1 MKLFK
6 TAVMLIV
13 GLALGVFA
21 GCTDDDGIDNR
32 DLDYGYVQ
40 FKLYKEASYEAPQD
54 DATQTQ
60 SRAVKPQLDY
70 LAEASK
76 VQVTL
81 TSGEET
87 IVQTLTLSA
96 ADAESAEYGMRSAK
110 LKLLTGNYTITRFTL
125 FDAEDGELY
134 NGNAVDPDLTVVAG
148 GLTVHDLTVNVQPR
162 GKVRFTLTKDMSGFN
177 PPKSR
182 SGVSRQYI
190 FEEIGSFDITVKDT
204 ETNNLVSFEKLPVT
218 FSIHFDDPE
227 NTETAPGY
235 QTSTC
240 ACDSLLSLPA
250 GNYAVIKYVTYDS
263 DGTLLET
270 NTAPAES
277 PFTVEDNRTTDSDVA
292 VTLYEADEYM
302 KDHYALYAIW
312 KALHGDE
319 WSYQGENYPV
329 GSNWDFNKDPD
340 LWSYQPGVEVH
351 TNGRIAMIDISGF
364 GFSGDMPK
372 ELGQLTEL
380 VELYLGTHND
390 TNVGFK
396 DPTLD
401 PDQSL
406 TERSRNRMENHRAL
420 LHAMH
425 PATQM
430 SWPCA
435 FALRE
440 HGIHIRATELY
451 DQGYTEDQIFE
462 ASTGRQRDI
471 RPMDTSH
478 GKLCNGLRSLPA
490 EIGNLK
496 KLEYLYIANSAI
508 ESLPDYEGEGREGMS
523 GLAACTDFEVYN
535 CPNMK
540 KFPRAIAKMPKLVA
554 ANLSNNKQWEAQDL
568 HDGLTEL
575 AEGPSKETL
584 QMLYLTDNSLE
595 ELPASFR
602 NFKRLGLLDLT
613 RNNIHTLHPL
623 GEEVAPVELV
633 FSHNQIE
640 EIPVDE
646 NGRFCNMDDLTE
658 FSFSFNKLKKFPNI
672 FSSEMISAISNVD
685 FSYNDLQD
693 YTDEEAAAFKGIY
706 VQTLT
711 LAGNPGLTKYPKW
724 LGDSDSEVSYI
735 ILRGCGLTE
744 FPEGCFEGKYS
755 SRLISFD
762 LTYNRLTDLPD
773 DFSADTLPYL
783 YGLDLSQ
790 NAFAKFPYEP
800 MTCKGL
806 TVFAIRGQRD
816 EQGERCLREWPTG
829 VYQHTGLRGF
839 YIGSNDLRKIDD
851 TISTAI
857 WTLDISD
864 NPNITFDASDVC
876 YAWENGAYILIYDK
890 TQNITNCEAMLE

>member
-6 TAVMLIV
+6 TAVMLTAGV
-13 GLALGVFA
+13 LAGLFT
-21 GCTDDDGIDNR
+21 GCSDDDGIDNR

-40 FKLYKEASYEAPQD
+40 FKIYKEASYNASEG
-54 DATQTQ
+54 DAAQTQ
-60 SRAVKPQLDY
+60 SRAAKPQLDY

-81 TSGEET
+81 TAGEQT

-96 ADAESAEYGMRSAK
+96 ADAASAEYGMRSAK
-110 LKLLTGNYTITRFTL
+110 LKLLTGNYSIARFTL
-125 FDAEDGELY
+125 FDSMDGELY
-134 NGNAVDPDLTVVAG
+134 NGNAADPALTVVAG

-182 SGVSRQYI
+182 SVSREYI
-190 FEEIGSFDITVKDT
+190 FEEIGSFDVTVKNT
-204 ETNNLVSFEKLPVT
+204 ETNNLSKFEQLPAT
-218 FSIHFDDPE
+218 FSIHFDE
-227 NTETAPGY
+227 SGTGY

-240 ACDSLLSLPA
+240 VCDSLLSLTA
-250 GNYAVIKYVTYDS
+250 GNYTVIQYVTYDS
-263 DGTLLET
+263 DGILLET
-270 NTAPAES
+270 NSAPAES
-277 PFTVEDNRTTDSDVA
+277 PFTIEDNRTTDADVA

-312 KALHGDE
+312 KALHGSE
-319 WSYQGENYPV
+319 WSYDGENYPI

-351 TNGRIAMIDISGF
+351 TNGRIAKIDISGF
-364 GFSGDMPK
+364 GFYGDMPK

-390 TNVGFK
+390 TNMGFK

-406 TERSRNRMENHRAL
+406 TERSRNRLENHRAL

-478 GKLCNGLRSLPA
+478 GKLCNGLKSLPA

-508 ESLPDYEGEGREGMS
+508 ESLPDNEGEGREGMS

-540 KFPRAIAKMPKLVA
+540 KFPRAVAKMPKLVA

-575 AEGPSKETL
+575 AEGPSKEYI

-595 ELPASFR
+595 ELPAAFS
-602 NFKRLGLLDLT
+602 NLKRLSLLDLT
-613 RNNIHTLHPL
+613 SNNIHTLHPL
-623 GEEVAPVELV
+623 GEDVAPVELV
-633 FSHNQIE
+633 FNHNQIE

-646 NGRFCNMDDLTE
+646 KGQFCNMDDLTD
-658 FSFSFNKLKKFPNI
+658 FSFAYNKLKKFPNI
-672 FSSEMISAISNVD
+672 FSSEMIAAISGVD

-693 YTDEEAAAFKGIY
+693 FTDEEAAAFKGIY

-735 ILRGCGLTE
+735 ILRGCGLKE
-744 FPEGCFEGKYS
+744 FPEGCFNGKYS

-783 YGLDLSQ
+783 YGMDLSQ
-790 NAFAKFPYEP
+790 NAFASFPFEP

-806 TVFAIRGQRD
+806 TVFAIRGQRND
-816 EQGERCLREWPTG
+816 QGERCLREWPTG
-829 VYQHTGLRGF
+829 IYQHTGLRGF

-876 YAWENGAYILIYDK
+876 YAWENGAYVLIYDK

>member
-6 TAVMLIV
+6 TAVMLTF
-13 GLALGVFA
+13 GLTLGLLA
-21 GCTDDDGIDNR
+21 GCSDDDGIDNR

-54 DATQTQ
+54 DAAQ
-60 SRAVKPQLDY
+60 SRAIKPQLDY

-190 FEEIGSFDITVKDT
+190 FEEIGSFDVTVKNT
-204 ETNNLVSFEKLPVT
+204 ETNNLVAFEGLPVT

-575 AEGPSKETL
+575 AEGLSKETL

-623 GEEVAPVELV
+623 GEEVAPVELF

-672 FSSEMISAISNVD
+672 FSSEMISA
-685 FSYNDLQD
+685 
-693 YTDEEAAAFKGIY
+693 
-706 VQTLT
+706 
-711 LAGNPGLTKYPKW
+711 
-724 LGDSDSEVSYI
+724 
-735 ILRGCGLTE
+735 TE
-744 FPEGCFEGKYS
+744 C
-755 SRLISFD
+755 SRWSVLLF
-762 LTYNRLTDLPD
+762 
-773 DFSADTLPYL
+773 
-783 YGLDLSQ
+783 
-790 NAFAKFPYEP
+790 
-800 MTCKGL
+800 
-806 TVFAIRGQRD
+806 
-816 EQGERCLREWPTG
+816 
-829 VYQHTGLRGF
+829 
-839 YIGSNDLRKIDD
+839 
-851 TISTAI
+851 
-857 WTLDISD
+857 
-864 NPNITFDASDVC
+864 
-876 YAWENGAYILIYDK
+876 
-890 TQNITNCEAMLE
+890 

>member
-6 TAVMLIV
+6 TAVMLTF
-13 GLALGVFA
+13 GLTLGLLRA
-21 GCTDDDGIDNR
+21 APDDDGIDNR

-40 FKLYKEASYEAPQD
+40 FKLYKEASYEARRTTPHN
-54 DATQTQ
+54 
-60 SRAVKPQLDY
+60 RAIKPQLDY

-190 FEEIGSFDITVKDT
+190 FEEIGSFDVTVKNT
-204 ETNNLVSFEKLPVT
+204 ETNNLVAFEGLPVT

-372 ELGQLTEL
+372 EIGQLTEL

-390 TNVGFK
+390 TNVGFRIRRSI
-396 DPTLD
+396 PTRASPSVRATAWRTIAPCCTPCTRPRRCPGPAPLRCASTASTSA
-401 PDQSL
+401 P
-406 TERSRNRMENHRAL
+406 RAL
-420 LHAMH
+420 RPGLHRGSDLRGLDGPPARH
-425 PATQM
+425 PSDGHLARQ
-430 SWPCA
+430 
-435 FALRE
+435 ALQ
-440 HGIHIRATELY
+440 RA
-451 DQGYTEDQIFE
+451 
-462 ASTGRQRDI
+462 
-471 RPMDTSH
+471 P
-478 GKLCNGLRSLPA
+478 
-490 EIGNLK
+490 
-496 KLEYLYIANSAI
+496 
-508 ESLPDYEGEGREGMS
+508 
-523 GLAACTDFEVYN
+523 
-535 CPNMK
+535 
-540 KFPRAIAKMPKLVA
+540 VA
-554 ANLSNNKQWEAQDL
+554 ARRDRQPQEARV
-568 HDGLTEL
+568 
-575 AEGPSKETL
+575 P
-584 QMLYLTDNSLE
+584 LYRQQRHRV
-595 ELPASFR
+595 ASR
-602 NFKRLGLLDLT
+602 
-613 RNNIHTLHPL
+613 
-623 GEEVAPVELV
+623 
-633 FSHNQIE
+633 
-640 EIPVDE
+640 
-646 NGRFCNMDDLTE
+646 
-658 FSFSFNKLKKFPNI
+658 
-672 FSSEMISAISNVD
+672 
-685 FSYNDLQD
+685 
-693 YTDEEAAAFKGIY
+693 
-706 VQTLT
+706 
-711 LAGNPGLTKYPKW
+711 
-724 LGDSDSEVSYI
+724 
-735 ILRGCGLTE
+735 LRGAKAARACRDWQ
-744 FPEGCFEGKYS
+744 PAPI
-755 SRLISFD
+755 SRC
-762 LTYNRLTDLPD
+762 T
-773 DFSADTLPYL
+773 
-783 YGLDLSQ
+783 
-790 NAFAKFPYEP
+790 
-800 MTCKGL
+800 
-806 TVFAIRGQRD
+806 
-816 EQGERCLREWPTG
+816 
-829 VYQHTGLRGF
+829 
-839 YIGSNDLRKIDD
+839 
-851 TISTAI
+851 TAR
-857 WTLDISD
+857 T
-864 NPNITFDASDVC
+864 
-876 YAWENGAYILIYDK
+876 
-890 TQNITNCEAMLE
+890 